1 MLFNPIWTNSQAFPT
16 GLGNQS
22 LLVLP
27 VSVLTVRAGKSPE
40 TQETKEDARNT
51 MLQDGST
58 EGVFFR
64 ELTVLYWAGLCG
76 PVPALVLPAGPL
88 DLQPPLAPKGKK
100 AASLVTPRP
109 GRSQAPLRSLRLKP
123 MAMTATGTHQLFGNA
138 DRREDNGRARNH
150 ACFPRGGQVGRPV
163 LLTCRFPPRRA
174 LRDGREGLTRRLPLH
189 GAAEAAMERRRRSRA
204 KDIQPHGS
212 ARSLRPAAKGRR
224 LPVLPP
230 FVTQ

>member
-1 MLFNPIWTNSQAFPT
+1 MEKKKPGQVLTQLLNLHSPIYNTEDRLTCRISRAFLIEPQCYLTPFGQTAKPALAFPT

-27 VSVLTVRAGKSPE
+27 VSVLKVWAGKSPE

-51 MLQDGST
+51 MPQDGST

-100 AASLVTPRP
+100 AASL
-109 GRSQAPLRSLRLKP
+109 
-123 MAMTATGTHQLFGNA
+123 
-138 DRREDNGRARNH
+138 
-150 ACFPRGGQVGRPV
+150 
-163 LLTCRFPPRRA
+163 
-174 LRDGREGLTRRLPLH
+174 
-189 GAAEAAMERRRRSRA
+189 
-204 KDIQPHGS
+204 
-212 ARSLRPAAKGRR
+212 
-224 LPVLPP
+224 
-230 FVTQ
+230 